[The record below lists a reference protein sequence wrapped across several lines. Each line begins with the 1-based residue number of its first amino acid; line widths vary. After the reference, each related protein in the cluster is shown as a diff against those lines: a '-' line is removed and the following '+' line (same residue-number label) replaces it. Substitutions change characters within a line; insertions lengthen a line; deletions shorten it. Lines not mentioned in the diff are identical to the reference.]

1 MKLERFNRTP
11 VIDDTRIV
19 YNMSCPFYRQ
29 VISKLDKNKKN
40 EFFTVNFCNQ
50 IFIVNKSNLYVDG
63 IILNGQ
69 SYHFN
74 FKEIRYNKADEKIEL
89 KLPVENSMFIKNS
102 EIQRKDF
109 IYAVFFISEVTRF
122 EFLEPVVCQSDI
134 SFKHGELHFIF
145 TDWFDTS
152 GCRISFSKC
161 IEHCIVLINKSK
173 NIENSI
179 NTKVRTVNQYLG
191 YFNKIRQNGLDKL
204 KIESYLNCQKD
215 QSFKNSD
222 SINYSLEEPDI
233 KNAVHA
239 ALFRKKYLCCS
250 GGRLSIE
257 DRNPY

>member
-19 YNMSCPFYRQ
+19 YNMSSPFYMQ

-69 SYHFN
+69 SYHF
-74 FKEIRYNKADEKIEL
+74 KDTGYNKDDEQSVL
-89 KLPVENSMFIKNS
+89 KLPFQNSIFIKNL
-102 EIQRKDF
+102 EIERYDF
-109 IYAVFFISEVTRF
+109 VLAAFFISEVTRF
-122 EFLEPVVCQSDI
+122 EFLEAVVCQSDI

-152 GCRISFSKC
+152 GCRISFPKC
-161 IEHCIVLINKSK
+161 IDHCVTLINTSK
-173 NIENSI
+173 NSI

-222 SINYSLEEPDI
+222 SINYSLKEPDI